1 MPLQW
6 LWQTSMAKLID
17 ANVIL
22 RYLLD
27 DDSQMAET
35 AQAAIQEGAFTIPSV
50 IAEVVYVL
58 SGVYRTERSKIA
70 SVLVRLLDEVSIE
83 DKDVVDYGLT
93 LYGKTKL
100 DFVDCLL
107 IARNRVLGDEVLT
120 FDKKMSRWLTS
131 KTEQRGKR

>member
-1 MPLQW
+1 
-6 LWQTSMAKLID
+6 MAKLID

-50 IAEVVYVL
+50 IAEVVYAL
-58 SGVYRTERSKIA
+58 DGVYRTERSKIA

>member
-1 MPLQW
+1 
-6 LWQTSMAKLID
+6 MAKLID

-22 RYLLD
+22 RYLLAD
-27 DDSQMAET
+27 DEKMAET
-35 AQAAIQEGAFTIPSV
+35 AQVAMQEGAFTIPSV

-58 SGVYRTERSKIA
+58 NGVYRTERPKIA

-83 DKDVVDYGLT
+83 DKEVVGYGLT

-120 FDKKMSRWLTS
+120 FDKKMACWLA
-131 KTEQRGKR
+131 R

>member
-1 MPLQW
+1 M
-6 LWQTSMAKLID
+6 TKLID

-22 RYLLD
+22 RYLLAD
-27 DDSQMAET
+27 DEKMAET
-35 AQAAIQEGAFTIPSV
+35 AQVAMQEGAFTIPSV

-58 SGVYRTERSKIA
+58 SGVYGTERPKIA
-70 SVLVRLLDEVSIE
+70 SVLVRLLDEVAIE
-83 DKDVVDYGLT
+83 DKEVVGYGLT

-107 IARNRVLGDEVLT
+107 IARNGVLGEEVLT